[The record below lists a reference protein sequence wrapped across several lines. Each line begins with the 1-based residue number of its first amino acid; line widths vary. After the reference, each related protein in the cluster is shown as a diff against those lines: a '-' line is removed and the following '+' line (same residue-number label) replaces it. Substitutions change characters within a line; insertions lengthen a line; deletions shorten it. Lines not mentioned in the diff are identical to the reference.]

1 MRTLLP
7 LLAHVALALCA
18 TVDYTFDLTNAVVAR
33 KSLIA
38 FSAASLADISSPT
51 ADGFNRAGVIV
62 NNIFPGTL
70 IQGKCALVKGEFA
83 IANFFSANKDDTL
96 RINVINHLT
105 NPTMRRRSVPIVN
118 FAIIDSGSEQLAVPR
133 STGMVFSR

>member
-38 FSAASLADISSPT
+38 FSATSLADIRSLI

-62 NNIFPGTL
+62 NNNFPGTL
-70 IQGKCALVKGEFA
+70 IQGKYTSLKSEFA
-83 IANFFSANKDDTL
+83 I
-96 RINVINHLT
+96 IN
-105 NPTMRRRSVPIVN
+105 S
-118 FAIIDSGSEQLAVPR
+118 SSSQQG
-133 STGMVFSR
+133 